1 MNIDM
6 NFLKRAKERG
16 VCPLIVDHSHYEN
29 IVSRNYLEDKHYEQ
43 KIFDGA
49 KVLIF
54 ASLKD
59 VIEFKMMLEDVY
71 TDFNFILDSVEER
84 SCHVTECKATI
95 VLKRKTLE
103 EITDSPEYKLA
114 TKGSEEIEKI
124 QKEISDFSK
133 MLSDKNIWMINL
145 EPKIK
150 MLQRRIEELQTESIE
165 KEKIK
170 KQLTEINEEM
180 DALRAKIVEKEKVV
194 EDYMDIKKYLPKEQK
209 ILYSFLVIYTVICYN
224 KSVKEEEENK
234 IFYKKERGK
243 EI

>member
-1 MNIDM
+1 MNIDI
-6 NFLKRAKERG
+6 NFLRKAKERG
-16 VCPLIVDHSHYEN
+16 VCPLVVDYSHYDN
-29 IVSRNYLEDKHYEQ
+29 IVSHNYLEDKHCEQ

-49 KVLIF
+49 KILIV
-54 ASLKD
+54 AELKD
-59 VIEFKMMLEDVY
+59 VIEFKMMLENVY

-84 SCHVTECKATI
+84 SCHVSECKATI

-124 QKEISDFSK
+124 QKEINDFSK

-180 DALRAKIVEKEKVV
+180 DNLRSEIVEKEKVV
-194 EDYMDIKKYLPKEQK
+194 EDYMDIRKYISRE
-209 ILYSFLVIYTVICYN
+209 
-224 KSVKEEEENK
+224 
-234 IFYKKERGK
+234 
-243 EI
+243 

>member
-1 MNIDM
+1 MNIDI
-6 NFLKRAKERG
+6 NYLRKTKERG
-16 VCPLIVDHSHYEN
+16 FCPLIVDHSHYEN
-29 IVSRNYLEDKHYEQ
+29 IVGHNYLEDKHYEQ

-49 KVLIF
+49 KILLY
-54 ASLKD
+54 AQLKD
-59 VIEFKMMLEDVY
+59 VIEFKMALESIY
-71 TDFNFILDSVEER
+71 TDFNFVLDSVEER

-103 EITDSPEYKLA
+103 EITDSPEYKFA

-180 DALRAKIVEKEKVV
+180 DALRAEIVEKEKVV
-194 EDYMDIKKYLPKEQK
+194 EDYMDIRKYISKE
-209 ILYSFLVIYTVICYN
+209 
-224 KSVKEEEENK
+224 
-234 IFYKKERGK
+234 
-243 EI
+243 

>member
-1 MNIDM
+1 MNLDK
-6 NFLKRAKERG
+6 NALRKEKERG
-16 VCPLIVDHSHYEN
+16 VCPLIVDYSHYEN
-29 IVSRNYLEDKHYEQ
+29 IVSRNDLENKHYEQ

-49 KVLIF
+49 KILAF
-54 ASLKD
+54 ARLKD
-59 VIEFKMMLEDVY
+59 IIEFKMMLEDVY

-84 SCHVTECKATI
+84 SCHVTECKVTI

-103 EITDSPEYKLA
+103 EITESPEYKLA

-124 QKEISDFSK
+124 QKEINDFSK
-133 MLSDKNIWMINL
+133 MLSDKNIWIINL

-194 EDYMDIKKYLPKEQK
+194 EDYMDIRKYLPKE
-209 ILYSFLVIYTVICYN
+209 
-224 KSVKEEEENK
+224 
-234 IFYKKERGK
+234 
-243 EI
+243 

>member
-1 MNIDM
+1 MNIDI
-6 NFLKRAKERG
+6 NFLKKAKERG

-29 IVSRNYLEDKHYEQ
+29 IVSRNDLEDKHYEQ

-49 KVLIF
+49 KILMY
-54 ASLKD
+54 ARLQD
-59 VIEFKMMLEDVY
+59 VIEFKMALENIY
-71 TDFNFILDSVEER
+71 TDFNFVLDSVEER

-145 EPKIK
+145 DPKIK

-180 DALRAKIVEKEKVV
+180 DNLRAEIVEKEKVV
-194 EDYMDIKKYLPKEQK
+194 EDYMDIKKYMSKE
-209 ILYSFLVIYTVICYN
+209 
-224 KSVKEEEENK
+224 
-234 IFYKKERGK
+234 
-243 EI
+243 